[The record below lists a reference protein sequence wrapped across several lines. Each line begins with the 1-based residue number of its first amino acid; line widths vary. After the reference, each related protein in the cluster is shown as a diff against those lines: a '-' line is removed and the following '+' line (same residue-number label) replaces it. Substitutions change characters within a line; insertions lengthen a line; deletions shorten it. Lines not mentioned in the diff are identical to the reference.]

1 MNTESY
7 PKENYELSPLRLST
21 INSARRN
28 SQCKPAIVLI
38 QADVHWIYGNVL
50 TPLLLT
56 NVILEMHF
64 AKKISTQSWPK
75 VYCTSSLSPWWEVR
89 VACWKTYQW
98 AHRRQTAPQVE
109 VTSPGVSRSFFFFLN
124 GEKTVKLGKAEHKR
138 TSRKREMGS
147 KRRVRRVKTQPTRN
161 KEEKTS
167 FMSPPYAFMILRY
180 SKMTHITGR
189 QKRKTN
195 LCECNS

>member
-1 MNTESY
+1 MNSDSY
-7 PKENYELSPLRLST
+7 PKENYELSPLCLST

-56 NVILEMHF
+56 NVILEINF
-64 AKKISTQSWPK
+64 AKKSWLRVEWK
-75 VYCTSSLSPWWEVR
+75 FTVLLSLSPWWTVK

-98 AHRRQTAPQVE
+98 ARRRQTASQVE
-109 VTSPGVSRSFFFFLN
+109 VTSPGVSRSFFFIT
-124 GEKTVKLGKAEHKR
+124 E
-138 TSRKREMGS
+138 RKRWNLA
-147 KRRVRRVKTQPTRN
+147 KRNTNARVERERWDQREKCSGWRRSQHGTWK
-161 KEEKTS
+161 KTS
-167 FMSPPYAFMILRY
+167 FTSLPYAFMILLY

-195 LCECNS
+195 LCKCNS